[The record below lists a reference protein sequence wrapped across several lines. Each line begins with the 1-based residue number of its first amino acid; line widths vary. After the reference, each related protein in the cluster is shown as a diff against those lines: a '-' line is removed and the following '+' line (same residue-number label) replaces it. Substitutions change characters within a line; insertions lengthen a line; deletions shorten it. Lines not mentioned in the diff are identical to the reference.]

1 MVLIMTASDYTSEDA
16 RKIIS
21 NLTKVGVNVKLQEQ
35 PYGEPFLVISM
46 DEEVFRRVTNRYAGA
61 QRKVLKY
68 NEDEIERIAVSKVIS
83 MIKKIGVN
91 ETASILGMSRRTL
104 YRRLKECRENNLE
117 YIVSNIDDGESAE

>member
-1 MVLIMTASDYTSEDA
+1 MVLIMTASDYTSEEA
-16 RKIIS
+16 QKIIS
-21 NLTKVGVNVKLQEQ
+21 NLTKVGVSVNLKKN

-46 DEEVFRRVTNRYAGA
+46 DEEVFRRVTNRYAGV
-61 QRKVLKY
+61 QRKALRY

-91 ETASILGMSRRTL
+91 ETANILGMSRRTL

-117 YIVSNIDDGESAE
+117 YIVSDINDGYGG